1 MAPHEFEWTEE
12 AQDAMDLLKHLA
24 SVAVPVQSLDY
35 ELARGVK
42 AKDQRDNE
50 LGLVSVHVDSSTIG
64 VGWMIAQ
71 HLEDAEYPIV
81 FVSITFNNW
90 ESHYSQPKL
99 ELYGVF

>member
-1 MAPHEFEWTEE
+1 MAPHEFEWTKE

-24 SVAVPVQSLDY
+24 SVTVPVRLLDY

-50 LGLVSVHVDSSTIG
+50 LGLVSVHVDSSTIR

-71 HLEDAEYPIV
+71 HLEEAEYPVV
-81 FVSITFNNW
+81 FGSITFNNR
-90 ESHYSQPKL
+90 ESRYSQPKCSV
-99 ELYGVF
+99 Y